1 MELKVL
7 DNKLKVVKLEP
18 NEIVP
23 EIVYKQE
30 FYSITKTDEEQSIVL
45 DEGIEIQSNIVED
58 NWRAIKIV
66 GTLDF
71 ALIGILS
78 KISTILAQSE
88 ISIFAISTY
97 NTDYILVKADKLE
110 KAIKVLEQNEY
121 KFIQRWSMENAGYDT
136 FEEIVPYL

>member
-1 MELKVL
+1 MQLKIL
-7 DNKLKVVKLEP
+7 NNKLKVVKLKS
-18 NEIVP
+18 NETVP

-30 FYSITKTDEEQSIVL
+30 FYSITKTDEELSIVL
-45 DEGIEIQSNIVED
+45 DEGIEIQSNIVEN

-121 KFIQRWSMENAGYDT
+121 KFI
-136 FEEIVPYL
+136 

>member
-1 MELKVL
+1 MQLKIL
-7 DNKLKVVKLEP
+7 NNKLKVVKLKS
-18 NEIVP
+18 NETVP

>member
-1 MELKVL
+1 MELKIL

-23 EIVYKQE
+23 EILYKQE
-30 FYSITKTDEEQSIVL
+30 FYSITKTDEELSIVVNEDVNIL
-45 DEGIEIQSNIVED
+45 SNVVEY
-58 NWRAIKIV
+58 NWKAIKIV

-78 KISTILAQSE
+78 KISTILAQAE
-88 ISIFAISTY
+88 ISIYALSTY

-121 KFIQRWSMENAGYDT
+121 KFI
-136 FEEIVPYL
+136 

>member
-1 MELKVL
+1 MKLKIL
-7 DNKLKVVKLEP
+7 DNKLKIVKLEA
-18 NEIVP
+18 NEIVS

-30 FYSITKTDEEQSIVL
+30 FYSITKTDEELSIVVNEDVNIL
-45 DEGIEIQSNIVED
+45 SNVVEY
-58 NWRAIKIV
+58 NWKAIKIV

-78 KISTILAQSE
+78 KISNILAQAK
-88 ISIFAISTY
+88 ISIYAISTY

-121 KFIQRWSMENAGYDT
+121 KFI
-136 FEEIVPYL
+136 

>member
-1 MELKVL
+1 MQLKIL
-7 DNKLKVVKLEP
+7 NNKLKVVKLKS
-18 NEIVP
+18 NETVP

-30 FYSITKTDEEQSIVL
+30 FYSITKTNEELSIVL
-45 DEGIEIQSNIVED
+45 DESLEIQSDIVED

-78 KISTILAQSE
+78 KISTILAQSK

-121 KFIQRWSMENAGYDT
+121 KFI
-136 FEEIVPYL
+136 

>member
-1 MELKVL
+1 MQLKIL
-7 DNKLKVVKLEP
+7 NNKLKVVKLKS
-18 NEIVP
+18 NETVP

-136 FEEIVPYL
+136 FEEIVPFL

>member
-1 MELKVL
+1 MQLKIL
-7 DNKLKVVKLEP
+7 NNKLKVVKLKS
-18 NEIVP
+18 NETVP

-78 KISTILAQSE
+78 KISTILAPSE

>member
-1 MELKVL
+1 MG
-7 DNKLKVVKLEP
+7 
-18 NEIVP
+18 
-23 EIVYKQE
+23 
-30 FYSITKTDEEQSIVL
+30 QS
-45 DEGIEIQSNIVED
+45 GF
-58 NWRAIKIV
+58 
-66 GTLDF
+66 T
-71 ALIGILS
+71 
-78 KISTILAQSE
+78 ISTILAQSE